1 MYNSNKYG
9 RWVKIFLKKKW
20 WSHINIKIHF
30 IIYTY
35 ISLGDGHLGEII
47 KFIYY
52 SVPII
57 ACPANC
63 EYKGFYYWVT
73 LYQQQSQGEA
83 EGIWLNI
90 YIYIRFTGG
99 GTFNSK

>member
-1 MYNSNKYG
+1 MG
-9 RWVKIFLKKKW
+9 EIFLKKKW

-57 ACPANC
+57 ACPAN
-63 EYKGFYYWVT
+63 YKYEGFHYWVT

-90 YIYIRFTGG
+90 YIYIYQVYRRGDF
-99 GTFNSK
+99 